1 MSVIGVVVFGTRLK
15 TAQYQ
20 TRDPRPDN
28 FKDAELPK
36 TLEYWQMFES
46 FHKSFLTLFVIFTND
61 HW

>member
-1 MSVIGVVVFGTRLK
+1 MSVIGVVVFGTQLK
-15 TAQYQ
+15 GAENKK
-20 TRDPRPDN
+20 RDPRPDN
-28 FKDAELPK
+28 FGEAELK